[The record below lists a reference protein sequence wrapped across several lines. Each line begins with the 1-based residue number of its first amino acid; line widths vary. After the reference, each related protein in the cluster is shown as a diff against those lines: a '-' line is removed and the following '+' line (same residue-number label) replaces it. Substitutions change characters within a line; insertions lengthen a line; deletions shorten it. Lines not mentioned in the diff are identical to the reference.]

1 MPSTSKK
8 QAHLMAAVAHNP
20 AFAKKVGIPQSVGK
34 DFNSADKGRKFGSG
48 GMAKSDMKED
58 MKADTK
64 QDKAIIKKAFKMHD
78 QQEHKGEHTNLS
90 KLKKGGVAMKKMA
103 KGGETMGPRTMS
115 KDVESGSNKLTKF
128 GQSAVQKR
136 GMTKGTNLGD
146 SGKTV
151 GIQKMA
157 KGGKV
162 KRYDEGGYT
171 GDDEIVKYRMGMTDK
186 PSPSEPAI
194 EDESDRGN
202 VSPAAAEFNKDT
214 GNEPST
220 PKAAPKAVSKPV
232 PKAAPKAEPK
242 TAPATK
248 PNPVQDTKDVVSG
261 KGASV
266 PKSFSDAGG
275 SSKASSSKA
284 DLSSLGFKKPSDPL
298 ARFEQTG
305 PKRSEQNMPAK
316 KKDSSSS
323 TDYSVGNAMRKGGKV
338 GPSRGDGIAQRGRTK
353 GKYC

>member
-1 MPSTSKK
+1 
-8 QAHLMAAVAHNP
+8 MAAVAHNP

-34 DFNSADKGRKFGSG
+34 DFNSADKGRKFGGG

-90 KLKKGGVAMKKMA
+90 KLKKGGVTMKKMA

-220 PKAAPKAVSKPV
+220 PKAVPKAVSKPV
-232 PKAAPKAEPK
+232 PKAAPKEEISDSA
-242 TAPATK
+242 
-248 PNPVQDTKDVVSG
+248 
-261 KGASV
+261 
-266 PKSFSDAGG
+266 PKSSAPTKQQKAAPTMVKDQPFKSKSGMTGSEAKKVLFG
-275 SSKASSSKA
+275 SSSNDSPRMKAA
-284 DLSSLGFKKPSDPL
+284 
-298 ARFEQTG
+298 
-305 PKRSEQNMPAK
+305 KRDQAMS
-316 KKDSSSS
+316 
-323 TDYSVGNAMRKGGKV
+323 GNWSMKSGGKV

>member
-90 KLKKGGVAMKKMA
+90 KLKKGGVTMKKMA

-162 KRYDEGGYT
+162 KRYSGEDGESEVETETAQGPKQSI
-171 GDDEIVKYRMGMTDK
+171 GDDVRARAMAAVAK
-186 PSPSEPAI
+186 
-194 EDESDRGN
+194 GN
-202 VSPAAAEFNKDT
+202 AE
-214 GNEPST
+214 EAP
-220 PKAAPKAVSKPV
+220 APKAVSKPV
-232 PKAAPKAEPK
+232 PKAAPKAETPAATPK
-242 TAPATK
+242 ATS
-248 PNPVQDTKDVVSG
+248 VQQAKDVVSG

-284 DLSSLGFKKPSDPL
+284 DISSLGFKKPSDPL

>member
-90 KLKKGGVAMKKMA
+90 KLKKGGVTMKKMA

-232 PKAAPKAEPK
+232 PKEKTLDSAPKAS
-242 TAPATK
+242 APTK
-248 PNPVQDTKDVVSG
+248 QQKAAPTMVKDQPFKSKSG
-261 KGASV
+261 MTGSEAKKV
-266 PKSFSDAGG
+266 LFG
-275 SSKASSSKA
+275 SSSNDSPRMKAA
-284 DLSSLGFKKPSDPL
+284 
-298 ARFEQTG
+298 
-305 PKRSEQNMPAK
+305 KRDQAMS
-316 KKDSSSS
+316 
-323 TDYSVGNAMRKGGKV
+323 GNWSMKSGGKV

>member
-1 MPSTSKK
+1 
-8 QAHLMAAVAHNP
+8 MAAVAHNP

-34 DFNSADKGRKFGSG
+34 DFNSADKGKTF
-48 GMAKSDMKED
+48 
-58 MKADTK
+58 
-64 QDKAIIKKAFKMHD
+64 
-78 QQEHKGEHTNLS
+78 
-90 KLKKGGVAMKKMA
+90 KKGGDIVGKLFKGKESMKEELAEAKAIKSGKITPMQYAKGEESEKKMA
-103 KGGETMGPRTMS
+103 KGGMAESMGPRTMS

-162 KRYDEGGYT
+162 KRYSGEDGESEVETETAQGPKQSI
-171 GDDEIVKYRMGMTDK
+171 GDDVRARAMAAVAK
-186 PSPSEPAI
+186 
-194 EDESDRGN
+194 GN
-202 VSPAAAEFNKDT
+202 AE
-214 GNEPST
+214 EAP
-220 PKAAPKAVSKPV
+220 APKAVSKPV
-232 PKAAPKAEPK
+232 LKAAPKAETPAATPK
-242 TAPATK
+242 AT
-248 PNPVQDTKDVVSG
+248 PVQQAKDVVSG

-275 SSKASSSKA
+275 SLKASSSKA
-284 DLSSLGFKKPSDPL
+284 DLSSLKFKAPDPL
-298 ARFEQTG
+298 AGRDRTG
-305 PKRSEQNMPAK
+305 KELNNWSMK
-316 KKDSSSS
+316 S
-323 TDYSVGNAMRKGGKV
+323 GGKV

>member
-34 DFNSADKGRKFGSG
+34 DFNSADKGKTF
-48 GMAKSDMKED
+48 
-58 MKADTK
+58 
-64 QDKAIIKKAFKMHD
+64 
-78 QQEHKGEHTNLS
+78 
-90 KLKKGGVAMKKMA
+90 KKGGDIVGKLFKGKESMKEELAEAKAIKSGKITPMQYAKGEESEKKMA
-103 KGGETMGPRTMS
+103 KGGMAESMGPRTMS
-115 KDVESGSNKLTKF
+115 KDVESGANKLTKF

-162 KRYDEGGYT
+162 KRYSGEDGESEVDNAPYKSDDQGVGPAPLRESALFSKT
-171 GDDEIVKYRMGMTDK
+171 GKNENIGDDTRARAMAAVAK
-186 PSPSEPAI
+186 
-194 EDESDRGN
+194 GN
-202 VSPAAAEFNKDT
+202 AE
-214 GNEPST
+214 ET
-220 PKAAPKAVSKPV
+220 PAPKAVSKPA
-232 PKAAPKAEPK
+232 PKAAPKAETPAATPK
-242 TAPATK
+242 AT
-248 PNPVQDTKDVVSG
+248 PVQQAKDVVSG

-275 SSKASSSKA
+275 NTKASSSKA
-284 DLSSLGFKKPSDPL
+284 DISSLGFKKPSDPL
-298 ARFEQTG
+298 ARFEQAG

-316 KKDSSSS
+316 KKSSSS
-323 TDYSVGNAMRKGGKV
+323 SDDYSVGNAMRKGGKV

-353 GKYC
+353 GKYL